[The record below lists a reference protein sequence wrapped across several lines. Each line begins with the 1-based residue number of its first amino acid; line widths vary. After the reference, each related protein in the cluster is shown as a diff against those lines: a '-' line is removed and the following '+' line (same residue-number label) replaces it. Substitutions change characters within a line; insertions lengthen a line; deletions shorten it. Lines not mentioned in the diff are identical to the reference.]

1 MAFLVLR
8 QFMSTVQ
15 FILTVAKE
23 AVSPQMVKF
32 VTGLSNESIV
42 DLQGIV
48 PIPKDPIKGTGLSKI
63 FVVGYVVLFLPLIS
77 VSLLNLVQ
85 LDIYLLFLHY
95 AFGMEHYIFMEG
107 NFVPFQLHHMFL
119 QVQIKLS
126 AFQDVLTFVNLHDI
140 SSGV

>member
-15 FILTVAKE
+15 CILTVAKE

-32 VTGLSNESIV
+32 ATGLSNESIV

-48 PIPKDPIKGTGLSKI
+48 SIPKDPIKGTGLSKI

-85 LDIYLLFLHY
+85 LDIYLLFLVK
-95 AFGMEHYIFMEG
+95 EHYIFMEG

-119 QVQIKLS
+119 QVQFKLS